1 MHWTVDR
8 VPHRTLARRRSCK
21 QRNANVTSAL
31 GTIFTTIGIA
41 LASSGGGDKKV
52 AAAPA
57 PVAKDTTINTG
68 SKEEDE
74 LCVLS
79 LARPWATALP
89 GEARLG
95 TDGQVP
101 EGQDEDERAEPS
113 ELSRAWAVL

>member
-1 MHWTVDR
+1 MSYNI
-8 VPHRTLARRRSCK
+8 AGK
-21 QRNANVTSAL
+21 AIKNEYIAL

-74 LCVLS
+74 FI
-79 LARPWATALP
+79 
-89 GEARLG
+89 
-95 TDGQVP
+95 
-101 EGQDEDERAEPS
+101 RAFVAAAEEKP
-113 ELSRAWAVL
+113 AAH